1 MGQEA
6 RSGVNEVKWPGGKDF
21 AFSVF
26 DDTDLETVDNVG
38 GVYSFLK
45 ESGFLTTKSVWPL
58 SGEDEPRIG
67 GDTCENAHY
76 LDWVKGLQA
85 DGFEIAL
92 HNVTYHTS
100 SRQTAMGGLERFR
113 QAFGD
118 WPRSMAHHA
127 ECGESLYWG
136 DWRLSGIRRF
146 VYNVLTRGAMRNK
159 FRGHVEGDPLFWGD
173 LCRERIRYV
182 RNFVFPGINTLK
194 ACPYMPYHDAQRP
207 YVRYWFASSEG
218 ATVDSFNKTMCES
231 NQDALEAEHGC
242 CIMYTHFA
250 NGFWGEGR
258 PEKRFETLMKRLS
271 GKRGWFVPVS
281 TILDYLK
288 DLAGGHV
295 ISDNERRRLET
306 RWLLHKLRVGTT

>member
-1 MGQEA
+1 
-6 RSGVNEVKWPGGKDF
+6 
-21 AFSVF
+21 
-26 DDTDLETVDNVG
+26 
-38 GVYSFLK
+38 
-45 ESGFLTTKSVWPL
+45 
-58 SGEDEPRIG
+58 
-67 GDTCENAHY
+67 
-76 LDWVKGLQA
+76 
-85 DGFEIAL
+85 
-92 HNVTYHTS
+92 
-100 SRQTAMGGLERFR
+100 
-113 QAFGD
+113 
-118 WPRSMAHHA
+118 
-127 ECGESLYWG
+127 
-136 DWRLSGIRRF
+136 
-146 VYNVLTRGAMRNK
+146 
-159 FRGHVEGDPLFWGD
+159 
-173 LCRERIRYV
+173 
-182 RNFVFPGINTLK
+182 
-194 ACPYMPYHDAQRP
+194 
-207 YVRYWFASSEG
+207 VRYWFASSEG